1 MLFFSLS
8 VQKIKHTLC
17 CSAALLFCAM
27 FSCSAQAQQW
37 YTGSLLSPAPA
48 KDRAGQGTIEPYFT
62 YSLPVGYFDAT
73 GTSHPQHPRQ
83 QQFSNS
89 TLWKYGL
96 TDTLSI
102 QAHTVVSYGWKK
114 GAGHTGGPKFGDLPI
129 DLIWRFVNGN
139 PKRYIPTF
147 NLFAGVVFPTGD
159 YSNLSNAQDGVGNGT
174 YVFRTALLSQSSYW
188 LPGHHPLRLRTWG
201 WWRRSLNSVDISGIS
216 SYSTQAGFHGR
227 ARPGMSGQAGFS
239 LEYGVTQRWV
249 LAVDVARDWANGAK
263 VWGVNG
269 NGQRV
274 NRISAASGDWQV
286 DPAVEY
292 NFTSRIGMIAGAS
305 VYYAGHNTG
314 VRIAPQFAVN
324 TAF

>member
-1 MLFFSLS
+1 M
-8 VQKIKHTLC
+8 
-17 CSAALLFCAM
+17 
-27 FSCSAQAQQW
+27 
-37 YTGSLLSPAPA
+37 LSPAPA

-324 TAF
+324 TVF